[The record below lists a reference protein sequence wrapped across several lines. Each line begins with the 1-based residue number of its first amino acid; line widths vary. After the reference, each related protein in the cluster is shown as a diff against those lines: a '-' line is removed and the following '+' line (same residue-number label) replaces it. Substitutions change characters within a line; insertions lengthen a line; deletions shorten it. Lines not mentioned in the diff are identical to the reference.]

1 MIMEYLNVILLVI
14 ILIGCLLVGCYFRK
28 IKQYKF
34 FKSYQDE
41 VFRDV
46 NDNFQKEIINLRQ
59 QLLDVLGSYV
69 SQITGR
75 MDSFNHQIEVRFGE
89 ITKEVNHQ
97 LNQGYEKNHNL
108 FGEVIQRLSLIDHA
122 QEQLGNL
129 GGQIQN
135 LQDVLNDK
143 RARGAFGEMQLHLL
157 LKETLADSQY
167 HLQYS
172 LSNGCRV
179 DCFLKLPNAMGN
191 IAIDSKFP
199 LDNYRRALDI
209 SLSDKERNF
218 FKNQF
223 KADVK
228 KHIQDIAEKYI
239 IPGETAEGAI
249 MFLPSESIFAEI
261 HSYCLELVNFSHQKR
276 VWIVSP
282 STLMALLLT
291 ISSLIKDVKTYHNM
305 EEIRVRLAAL
315 SKEFSRFQERIENFT
330 KHYRLAEDGLSQ
342 IKLTAD
348 KIIKNFYQI
357 ANHEEMK

>member
-1 MIMEYLNVILLVI
+1 MEYLGILLLIVILV
-14 ILIGCLLVGCYFRK
+14 GCLLGGYYFGK
-28 IKQYKF
+28 IKQGET

-41 VFRDV
+41 IFKNVD
-46 NDNFQKEIINLRQ
+46 NNFQKEVINLRQ
-59 QLLDVLGSYV
+59 QLLDVLNSYIG
-69 SQITGR
+69 QITGR
-75 MDSFNHQIEVRFGE
+75 MDTFNHQVEVRFGE
-89 ITKEVNHQ
+89 ISREVNHQ
-97 LNQGYEKNHNL
+97 LNQGYEENRNL
-108 FGEVIQRLSLIDHA
+108 FGEVIQRLSLIDHT

-135 LQDVLNDK
+135 LQNTLNDK

-157 LKETLADSQY
+157 LQETMAESQY
-167 HLQYS
+167 YLQYS

-199 LDNYRRALDI
+199 LDNYRKALDV

-218 FKNQF
+218 FRSQF
-223 KADVK
+223 KADIK
-228 KHIQDIAEKYI
+228 RHIQSIAEKYI

-261 HSYCLELVNFSHQKR
+261 HSCCLELVNFSYQKR

-291 ISSLIKDVKTYHNM
+291 ISSLIKDARTHHNM
-305 EEIRVRLAAL
+305 EEIRVRLATL

-330 KHYRLAEDGLSQ
+330 RHYRLAEDGLNQ

-348 KIIKNFYQI
+348 KIIKNFHQI
-357 ANHEEMK
+357 ANYEEIE